1 MSWWQYLLLVNLYL
15 ILFYGFYALLLR
27 RETFFQ
33 LNRVYLV
40 SAALLSFLIP
50 LIQAGWVQNL
60 FITQKVEYTLYNG
73 DALIIHGFKPIEEA
87 PVNIGQLMGGIYLAG
102 VFFLILRLL
111 WQLFVLNKI
120 IKSQDYGM
128 AWSFF
133 KKIRVGADSAHTHAI
148 NAHEQIHAKQWHS
161 VDVFIVEAVMIINW
175 FNPVVYFY
183 RRAIKHIHEFIAD
196 SHAVKTVNSKTDY
209 ALLLMSQTFAIP
221 NHNLLNHFFN
231 SSLLKQRIIML
242 QKNKSQRIALLK
254 YGLSAPLFVSMLIL
268 SSATVYKSN
277 AVRIIDKKAEQLFT
291 TPALENVI
299 LNDPP
304 PSASGNTVA
313 VVHVNKNVEQIE
325 KIALKKDTVPSGEP
339 VFTSVE
345 QEPEFMGG
353 SGKLMEFLARNIN
366 YPAEMRTD
374 KIQGR
379 VIISFI
385 VETDGSVSD
394 VKALRGPGYGAEEEA
409 VRVIKLTSSKWI
421 AGMQNGRYVRVQ
433 YTIPVSFVLDQQ
445 PANITLLPPAPDTGK
460 RIDSNKKGVEPLYI
474 VDGKKGT
481 ASDFKS
487 IKPNDIESISVLKN
501 KAAIDLY
508 GKDAVNGVIV
518 ITMKKQK

>member
-1 MSWWQYLLLVNLYL
+1 V
-15 ILFYGFYALLLR
+15 FRGR
-27 RETFFQ
+27 
-33 LNRVYLV
+33 
-40 SAALLSFLIP
+40 SA
-50 LIQAGWVQNL
+50 
-60 FITQKVEYTLYNG
+60 T
-73 DALIIHGFKPIEEA
+73 D
-87 PVNIGQLMGGIYLAG
+87 
-102 VFFLILRLL
+102 
-111 WQLFVLNKI
+111 
-120 IKSQDYGM
+120 

-133 KKIRVGADSAHTHAI
+133 KKINLGDQVDANGTI
-148 NAHEQIHAKQWHS
+148 NAHEQVHAAQWHS
-161 VDVFIVEAVMIINW
+161 ADVLILEAVMIINW

-196 SHAVKTVNSKTDY
+196 QRAVKTAASKTDY
-209 ALLLMSQTFAIP
+209 ALLLISQSFSIP
-221 NHNLLNHFFN
+221 QHQLLNHFFN
-231 SSLLKQRIIML
+231 GSLLKQRIIML
-242 QKNKSQRIALLK
+242 QKNKSQRVALLK
-254 YGLSAPLFVSMLIL
+254 YGLSAPLFILMLIL
-268 SSATVYKSN
+268 SSATVNNSTT
-277 AVRIIDKKAEQLFT
+277 VRIIDKKAEQLFT

-304 PSASGNTVA
+304 PSASGSTVA

-325 KIALKKDTVPSGEP
+325 KIAIKRDTVPSGEP

-345 QEPEFMGG
+345 QEPEFIGG
-353 SGKLMEFLARNIN
+353 PGKLMEFLARNIN

-385 VETDGSVSD
+385 VETDGSVSN

-433 YTIPVSFVLDQQ
+433 YTIPISFSLDQQ
-445 PANITLLPPAPDTGK
+445 PEKIMSQESAPDTGK
-460 RIDSNKKGVEPLYI
+460 KIDSNKRGAEPLYI